1 MVLAGVTLLIIL
13 AVYRMFRGFVAT
25 IAVLI
30 GLVLGTVI
38 GVIFDYTDFS
48 GVGSAH
54 WFGVDYAIPLRRADL
69 QGRRNHLDDRRHVD
83 HRGRDD
89 R

>member
-1 MVLAGVTLLIIL
+1 MALAGFTLLVIL

-38 GVIFDYTDFS
+38 GVIFDFTDFS
-48 GVGSAH
+48 GSEARTGSVSPRHSTTA
-54 WFGVDYAIPLRRADL
+54 RRPSRPP
-69 QGRRNHLDDRRHVD
+69 QSSR
-83 HRGRDD
+83 
-89 R
+89 